1 MDKQTLLSLVD
12 DLNTL
17 PLETRWLLRGIQLGL
32 KLSGEVEAS
41 RAADLARV
49 GLTPK
54 SLGDEM
60 ISNGNGIY
68 AQR

>member
-1 MDKQTLLSLVD
+1 MDQQTLLSLVD

-41 RAADLARV
+41 READLARV

-60 ISNGNGIY
+60 IFNGNGIY

>member
-1 MDKQTLLSLVD
+1 MDQQTLLSLVD

-41 RAADLARV
+41 READLARV

-54 SLGDEM
+54 TLGDEM
-60 ISNGNGIY
+60 TSNGNGIY

>member
-1 MDKQTLLSLVD
+1 MDQRTLLSLVD

>member
-1 MDKQTLLSLVD
+1 MDQQTLLSLVD

-41 RAADLARV
+41 READLARV
-49 GLTPK
+49 GLQPK
-54 SLGDEM
+54 TFGDEM

>member
-1 MDKQTLLSLVD
+1 MDQQTLLSLVD

-49 GLTPK
+49 GLPPK
-54 SLGDEM
+54 TLGDEM

>member
-1 MDKQTLLSLVD
+1 MDQQTLLSLVD

-49 GLTPK
+49 GLQPK
-54 SLGDEM
+54 TIGD
-60 ISNGNGIY
+60 ILTSNGNGIY

>member
-1 MDKQTLLSLVD
+1 MDQKTLLSLVD

-41 RAADLARV
+41 READLARV

-60 ISNGNGIY
+60 PSNGNGIY

>member
-41 RAADLARV
+41 READLARV

-54 SLGDEM
+54 AIGDEM

>member
-1 MDKQTLLSLVD
+1 MDQQTLLSLVD

-41 RAADLARV
+41 READLARV
-49 GLTPK
+49 GLPPK

>member
-1 MDKQTLLSLVD
+1 MDQQTLLSLVD

-49 GLTPK
+49 GLPPK
-54 SLGDEM
+54 TLGDEM
-60 ISNGNGIY
+60 VSNGNGIY

>member
-1 MDKQTLLSLVD
+1 MDQKTLLSLVD

-49 GLTPK
+49 GLPLK

>member
-1 MDKQTLLSLVD
+1 MDQQTLLSLVD

-41 RAADLARV
+41 READLARV

>member
-1 MDKQTLLSLVD
+1 MDQQTLLSLVD

-41 RAADLARV
+41 READLARV
-49 GLTPK
+49 GLQPK
-54 SLGDEM
+54 TIGD
-60 ISNGNGIY
+60 ILTSNGNGIY

>member
-49 GLTPK
+49 GLPPK
-54 SLGDEM
+54 ALGDEM
-60 ISNGNGIY
+60 ISNDNGIY